1 MLAVSVEVKLER
13 PVRVSLHHDTVSQV
27 TSFLDRV
34 SPAVHGDGTEMDR
47 VSPAVHGDGT
57 ETDRVS
63 PAVHGDG
70 TETDHVSPA
79 VHGDRTKTAS
89 SQQPTSDCVD
99 DTDMAVPPAW
109 LLSKCCQAELLVQAS
124 FLCLYTLLHL
134 HDT

>member
-1 MLAVSVEVKLER
+1 MFAVSVEVKLER

-34 SPAVHGDGTEMDR
+34 SPAVHGDGTE
-47 VSPAVHGDGT
+47 
-57 ETDRVS
+57 TDCVS

>member
-13 PVRVSLHHDTVSQV
+13 PVRVNLHHDTVSQV

-34 SPAVHGDGTEMDR
+34 SPAVHGDGTEADR
-47 VSPAVHGDGT
+47 VSPVLHGDGL
-57 ETDRVS
+57 EADCVS
-63 PAVHGDG
+63 PVLHGDR
-70 TETDHVSPA
+70 TETDHVSLA

-89 SQQPTSDCVD
+89 SQQQTSDCVD

-109 LLSKCCQAELLVQAS
+109 LLSKCCQAELLVRGS

-134 HDT
+134 DYR

>member
-34 SPAVHGDGTEMDR
+34 SPAVHGDGTE
-47 VSPAVHGDGT
+47 
-57 ETDRVS
+57 
-63 PAVHGDG
+63 
-70 TETDHVSPA
+70 TDHVSPA

-99 DTDMAVPPAW
+99 DSDMAVPPAW
-109 LLSKCCQAELLVQAS
+109 LLSKYCQAELLVQAS